1 MTRRVCIIGHPVAHS
16 RSPLLHGYW
25 LKTFGIDGL
34 YTREDITPDDF
45 PGFLRE
51 LERAGYSGANITVPH
66 KEAALSLIDEV
77 DDTARAIGA
86 VNTVCIRDGVIRGT
100 NTDVYGFL
108 ANLDAGAPG
117 WDGGRKVAVVL
128 GAGGASRAVVFG
140 LIGRGFNT
148 IILSNRTLSRAQV
161 LCTDFAGKGLVAA
174 AWSGLSEHLGA
185 ASLLVNATSLGM
197 TGKPALEIDL
207 ATLPPEAVVTDLVY
221 TPLETEL
228 LREARRRG
236 NRTVDGLGML
246 LHQAV
251 PGFEQWFGRKPDV
264 TPELRAL
271 LVADLT
277 GGR

>member
-140 LIGRGFNT
+140 LIGRGFNK

-161 LCTDFAGKGLVAA
+161 LCADFTGKGLVAA
-174 AWSGLSEHLGA
+174 AWSRLSEHLGA

-197 TGKPALEIDL
+197 TGKPTLEIDL

-221 TPLETEL
+221 APLETEL
-228 LREARRRG
+228 LREARQRG